1 MGRNNLY
8 ILASMLLLLSGRAG
22 AQQEA
27 AMADRV
33 LVLGSVVDHL
43 SGEPQPYCLLQF
55 VNGQDT
61 VAAVRCDSEGYFVTD
76 PMPTGSYSLSV
87 TLKGQVVYRSD
98 LVLNDNAAL
107 HIAVITD
114 TFTFRKLRPID
125 VKSRKRQPGMVL
137 ISSADDVRLWDLSG
151 RMDGNAS
158 ASVDLSGSPNLGFTL
173 VCPGLTV
180 SSKNSTMKN
189 ELLLYGRILDTRC
202 PRPAPA
208 DSTNSKGSE

>member
-1 MGRNNLY
+1 MERNNLC
-8 ILASMLLLLSGRAG
+8 ILAILLLLGCRVS
-22 AQQEA
+22 AQQEPT
-27 AMADRV
+27 MSDSIFV
-33 LVLGSVVDHL
+33 MGTVVDHL

-55 VNGQDT
+55 VNGTDT
-61 VAAVRCDSEGYFVTD
+61 VAAVRCDSEGGFATD
-76 PMPTGSYSLSV
+76 LMPTGSYSLGV

-98 LVLNDNAAL
+98 LVLNDNAVL

-114 TFTFRKLRPID
+114 TFTFRNLRPID
-125 VKSRKRQPGMVL
+125 VKSRMRHPGTVL

-173 VCPGLTV
+173 VCPGLAV
-180 SSKNSTMKN
+180 SFKNSTMKN
-189 ELLLYGRILDTRC
+189 ELLLYGRILDTR
-202 PRPAPA
+202 PRPVPA